1 MIIAGNPTL
10 IRNVAI
16 VAHVDHGKTTL
27 VDAML
32 KQSGIFR
39 EGQAVADRV
48 MDSIDLER
56 ERGITIL
63 AKNTAVSYRGT
74 KINIVDTPGH
84 ADFGGEVER
93 TLKMVDG
100 ALLLV
105 DASEGPLPQTR
116 FVLSKVLGEH
126 LPLILVINKID
137 RPDAR
142 IAAVVDEVYS
152 LFIDLDAR
160 EDQLDFP
167 IVYTDARRGTATL
180 DPNEPGEDLRPFF
193 DLILA
198 RIPPPAAHPEK
209 NLQFQIASL
218 DYNDYVGRLVI
229 GRVHAGVLRRG
240 DPVALLKH
248 DGSMSPAKITML
260 YTFDG
265 LRRMEADQVFAGD
278 LCAMAGIDGIDIG
291 ETIAGAE
298 DPVALPPITVE
309 EPTVSM
315 VFAVNG
321 SPFAGREGRFL
332 TSRHLRERLEHE
344 DLVNVSIR
352 VLSTDSPDAFEVQG
366 RGELQLAILIEMMRR
381 EGFELAAGRP
391 QVIVKQVDGA
401 PHEPFEELYVDC
413 PEEHIGIV
421 TQKLAARKGRMTEMV
436 NHGSG
441 RVRMTFSIPAR
452 GLIGFRGEF
461 LTDTRGTG
469 ILNKLFAGYLP
480 WCGPIPGRS
489 TGSLVADRSGP
500 ATAYALENLQDRGVL
515 FITPGTP
522 LYEGLVVG
530 EHSRAGDLDVNAAKE
545 KKLTNIRSSTGE
557 DAIRLVPPHTMG
569 LEDALAFVAE
579 DELVEVTPKAIRIRK
594 RALAK
599 QSRPKWSLKS

>member
-1 MIIAGNPTL
+1 MNQVLTSTL
-10 IRNVAI
+10 VRNVAI

-39 EGQAVADRV
+39 EGQVVADRV

-63 AKNTAVSYRGT
+63 AKNTAVTYQGN

-116 FVLSKVLGEH
+116 FVLSKVLAEH
-126 LPLILVINKID
+126 LPLILAINKID
-137 RPDAR
+137 RQDAR
-142 IAAVVDEVYS
+142 IAEVVDEVYS
-152 LFIDLDAR
+152 LFIDLDAG
-160 EDQLDFP
+160 EDQLGFP

-180 DPNEPGEDLRPFF
+180 DPAQPGSDLRPFF
-193 DLILA
+193 DLILSH
-198 RIPPPAAHPEK
+198 IPPPTSDPTRP
-209 NLQFQIASL
+209 LQFQIASL

-229 GRVHAGVLRRG
+229 GRIHAGVLRRG
-240 DPVALLKH
+240 EPVALLKR
-248 DGSMSPAKITML
+248 DGSATPAKITML

-265 LRRMEADQVFAGD
+265 LRRVEAEAVSAGD
-278 LCAMAGIDGIDIG
+278 LCAIAGVDGIDIG
-291 ETIAGAE
+291 DTIADAE
-298 DPVALPPITVE
+298 APQALPPINVE

-315 VFAVNG
+315 VFQVNG
-321 SPFAGREGRFL
+321 SPLAGKDGRYL
-332 TSRHLRERLEHE
+332 TSRNLRERLEHE

-352 VLSTDSPDAFEVQG
+352 VLPSDSPDAFEVQG

-381 EGFELAAGRP
+381 EGFELAVGRP
-391 QVIVKQVDGA
+391 QVILKQVNGA
-401 PHEPFEELYVDC
+401 QHEPFERLYVDC

-421 TQKLAARKGRMTEMV
+421 TQKLAGRKGRMIEMV

-469 ILNKLFAGYLP
+469 ILNKLFDGYQP
-480 WCGPIPGRS
+480 WSGLIPGRA
-489 TGSLVADRSGP
+489 TGSLVADRPGP
-500 ATAYALENLQDRGVL
+500 TTAYALEHLQDRGVL
-515 FITPGTP
+515 FLEPGMP

-530 EHSRAGDLDVNAAKE
+530 EHSRPGDLDVNAAKE
-545 KKLTNIRSSTGE
+545 KKLTNIRNSNAE
-557 DAIRLVPPHTMG
+557 EAIRLVPPRLMG
-569 LEDALAFVAE
+569 LEDALSFVAE
-579 DELVEVTPKAIRIRK
+579 DELVEVTPLAIRIRK
-594 RALAK
+594 RVLPK
-599 QSRPKWSLKS
+599 QQRPKWNLKA

>member
-1 MIIAGNPTL
+1 LTTDHDPSRL
-10 IRNVAI
+10 RNVAI

-32 KQSGIFR
+32 KQSGVFR
-39 EGQAVADRV
+39 EGQQVAERV
-48 MDSIDLER
+48 MDSFDLER

-63 AKNTAVSYRGT
+63 AKNTAITYGGT

-100 ALLLV
+100 AMLLV

-116 FVLSKVLGEH
+116 FVLSKVLADR
-126 LPLILVINKID
+126 LPLVLVVNKID

-142 IAAVVDEVYS
+142 IAQVVDEVYA
-152 LFIDLDAR
+152 LFIDLDAG
-160 EDQLDFP
+160 EGQLDFP

-180 DPNEPGEDLRPFF
+180 DPKVPGKDLRPFF
-193 DLILA
+193 DLILSH
-198 RIPPPAAHPEK
+198 IPAPQSDPRRPV
-209 NLQFQIASL
+209 QFQIASL

-240 DPVALLKH
+240 DRVALLKL
-248 DGSMSPAKITML
+248 DGTATEAKIATL

-265 LRRMEADQVFAGD
+265 LRRVDADQVPAGD
-278 LCAMAGIDGIDIG
+278 LCAISGIDDIDIG
-291 ETIAGAE
+291 ETIADADHPE
-298 DPVALPPITVE
+298 ALPPITVE

-315 VFAVNG
+315 VFAVNS
-321 SPFAGREGRFL
+321 SPFAGRDGRFL

-344 DLVNVSIR
+344 DLINVSIR
-352 VLSTDSPDAFEVQG
+352 VLPTESADAFEVQG
-366 RGELQLAILIEMMRR
+366 RGELQLAILIETMRR

-391 QVIVKQVDGA
+391 QVIVKKIDGA
-401 PHEPFEELYVDC
+401 VHEPYERLYVDC
-413 PEEHIGIV
+413 PEEHIGVV
-421 TQKLAARKGRMTEMV
+421 TQKLAGRKGRMVEMA

-452 GLIGFRGEF
+452 GLIGFRSEF

-469 ILNKLFAGYLP
+469 ILNKLFDGYQP
-480 WCGPIPGRS
+480 WCGPIPGRA
-489 TGSLVADRSGP
+489 TGSLVADRPGP
-500 ATAYALENLQDRGVL
+500 ATAYALEHLQDRGVL
-515 FITPGTP
+515 FLEPGMP

-530 EHSRAGDLDVNAAKE
+530 EHSRPGDLDVNAAKE
-545 KKLTNIRSSTGE
+545 KKLTNIRSSTSE
-557 DAIRLVPPHTMG
+557 EAIRLVPPRAMG
-569 LEDALAFVAE
+569 LDEALAFIAE
-579 DELVEVTPKAIRIRK
+579 DELVEVTPRAVRMRK
-594 RALAK
+594 RSLSK
-599 QSRPKWSLKS
+599 QSRPKWNLKA